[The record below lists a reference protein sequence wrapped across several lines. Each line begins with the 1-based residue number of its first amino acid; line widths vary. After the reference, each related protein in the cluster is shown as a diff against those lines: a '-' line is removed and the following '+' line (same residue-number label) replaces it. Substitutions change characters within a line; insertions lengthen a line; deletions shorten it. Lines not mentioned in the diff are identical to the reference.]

1 MAKDMGRTL
10 TPRLRVD
17 AEAAKGIASRRGVG
31 KIRHLDTTTLWL
43 QRHVTEKKIQLLKIH
58 GKVNPADLG
67 TKHLERIAMWRY
79 LDLLGFH
86 KREGR
91 SKLSLRAAL
100 P

>member
-17 AEAAKGIASRRGVG
+17 AEAAKGIASRRGVD

-43 QRHVTEKKIQLLKIH
+43 QRHVTDRRIQVHKIH
-58 GKVNPADLG
+58 GEVNPADLG
-67 TKHLERIAMWRY
+67 TKHSERIAMWKY
-79 LDLLGFH
+79 LELLGFC

-91 SKLSLRAAL
+91 S
-100 P
+100 